1 MVRGVISKS
10 MYVDDL
16 LQSTS
21 DRSIIEGLVRD
32 VKATLSKGG
41 FLLTKFIFND
51 PDLLQQ
57 IPEGD
62 RAKEAKVITHE
73 LHSKALG
80 IKWNVRGDQLM
91 YVRKEVEPVTVVAK
105 RFMLSSV
112 STIYDPLGLVMP
124 VVIRGRMLFSKE
136 PNSSSTGMTQYHP
149 R

>member
-1 MVRGVISKS
+1 MVRDVVSKS

-21 DRSIIEGLVRD
+21 DRSIIEGLVRY

-41 FLLTKFIFND
+41 FLLTKFIVND

-73 LHSKALG
+73 LHS
-80 IKWNVRGDQLM
+80 NS
-91 YVRKEVEPVTVVAK
+91 PVNIQMDPPQIATEG
-105 RFMLSSV
+105 FSSDSLSEMSPEQH
-112 STIYDPLGLVMP
+112 TKN
-124 VVIRGRMLFSKE
+124 R
-136 PNSSSTGMTQYHP
+136 
-149 R
+149 

>member
-1 MVRGVISKS
+1 MVRDVVSKS

-21 DRSIIEGLVRD
+21 DRSIIDGLVRD
-32 VKATLSKGG
+32 VKASLSKGG
-41 FLLTKFIFND
+41 FLLTKFIVND

-80 IKWNVRGDQLM
+80 IKWDVSSDQPM
-91 YVRKEVEPVTVVAK
+91 YVRKEVEPVTVVTK

-112 STIYDPLGLVMP
+112 STMYDPLGLVLP
-124 VVIRGRMLFSKE
+124 VVIREECFFSKQL
-136 PNSSSTGMTQYHP
+136 NSSSTGMTRYHP
-149 R
+149 S